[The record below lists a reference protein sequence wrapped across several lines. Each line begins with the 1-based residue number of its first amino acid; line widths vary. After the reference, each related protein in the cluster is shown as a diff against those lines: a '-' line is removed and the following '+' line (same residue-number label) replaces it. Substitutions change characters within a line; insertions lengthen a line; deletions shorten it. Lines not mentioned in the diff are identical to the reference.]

1 MNHTL
6 RALFVTLALC
16 VFAAPAF
23 GANAVGGADVA
34 GPAGVLT
41 AQITVDNDVALR
53 GVGFS
58 WSLNNVSA
66 ATANVTAVTVLTS
79 DLTFRRVSA
88 VANTGT
94 VYLAGRNGGDDLS
107 IGAGVAVVEISANI
121 TGVTGDYANL
131 VICGVDCD
139 PGSVVFVNTD
149 ANPGRIDVPCHTIKM
164 AVQADVVAD
173 IIANCPGSTYEGGSV
188 AFHIGSTIF
197 AGNFVSLDLIS
208 IKKNGVATVPA
219 NAPKTVG
226 LGLVDTPNA
235 EELITSWL
243 PAAGEAGTW
252 EFCYEVTND
261 LGNADTTCASVVV
274 AVPGVDHAFWNGPF
288 HFDFTPGGP
297 FGANL
302 NWSLTHTTDDVQG
315 VVGPFV
321 LTSASGG
328 AFLDSPILGDGSM
341 GADITAGAAY
351 AGFASKSDND
361 YGNDAISADSVLG
374 GLVSFGAA
382 VPSPATDVVFNM
394 AASLNDVEGIIR
406 IDQAN
411 PPGFPPANLLSYNDP
426 LGGTIVP
433 TYSPGCY
440 ALTIQRNVAPTV
452 QCPVDCTPGVGPIIF
467 GDPVSIP
474 GFSYN
479 DPDAGP
485 GPYTFS
491 VVSIEKDGNPAV
503 PTNAPSFAGDTFN
516 WLTSNA
522 NQDDVGVWEFCVQVN
537 DGADNSS
544 NTCCFC
550 VEVIAQ
556 VPVVCFEFGC
566 IEDVLTGSTVCVPL
580 TINNIDPCLELG
592 GFDLLFSYDAS
603 VLTFQGLDM
612 VGSVLDAAD
621 WEYLTYRIVSTNPAL
636 IRIVAIADM
645 NNSNHHPNTLCLDGL
660 IANVCFKVTHDQN
673 AGCQSAHIQ
682 WYWEDCGDNTAS
694 DPTGNILYMITNP
707 DGNPPYAG
715 GDPVN
720 GINGGGIIS
729 NSCNIDAQFATME
742 GGINGPED
750 FPCANPDTT
759 KPDPVEALCFING
772 KIKIICPGD
781 IDDRGDINLNGLAYE
796 IADAVL
802 YSNYFISGPSVFTIN
817 VAGQTAASDVN
828 ADGTPLTVADLVYL
842 IRVITGDA
850 LPISGDLLG
859 GGPKVSAGELLV
871 TSAQQGANVTVS
883 ASSDA
888 DLGAGLF
895 VFNYSGSDIAGV
907 SAMGR
912 ASNMNVMWEAEGGQ
926 LKVLVLPRM
935 SGSQSD
941 QRQLVAAGNG
951 PILNI
956 TTHGA
961 TVELVS
967 VEAATF
973 MGAELETQLTAKV
986 LPTQFA
992 LQQNF
997 PNPFNPST
1005 SMAIDFPT
1013 ASEYKLTIYNIAGQV
1028 VKTFQGNAEAGTTT
1042 IRWDAKDNRGAQV
1055 ATGVYFHSVEAGA
1068 FKDVKKMV
1076 LMK

>member
-1 MNHTL
+1 
-6 RALFVTLALC
+6 VLA
-16 VFAAPAF
+16 
-23 GANAVGGADVA
+23 ANAVGGANV
-34 GPAGVLT
+34 T
-41 AQITVDNDVALR
+41 ANSNVPVNVTVTVENDVALR
-53 GVGFS
+53 GVGFGWDLQPGTATS
-58 WSLNNVSA
+58 ATMNSRTDVTGPGLLDQARLSA
-66 ATANVTAVTVLTS
+66 AGA
-79 DLTFRRVSA
+79 
-88 VANTGT
+88 TGT
-94 VYLAGRNGGDDLS
+94 VYLAGRGADDKAVGGPTNS
-107 IGAGVAVVEISANI
+107 VTFNI
-121 TGVTGDYANL
+121 TVVGDPGDVAHL
-131 VICGVDCD
+131 AICGVDCD
-139 PGSVVFVNTD
+139 PLSVVFIDTNND
-149 ANPGRIDVPCHTIKM
+149 PGRIDVQCHTIDITINPPPCD
-164 AVQADVVAD
+164 VQL
-173 IIANCPGSTYEGGSV
+173 IANCPGSTYEGGSV
-188 AFHIGSTIF
+188 ALQVEAAVFGETF
-197 AGNFVSLDLIS
+197 QSLSLAQV
-208 IKKNGVATVPA
+208 KKNGVVTAPA
-219 NAPKTVG
+219 NAPVSEGVG
-226 LGLVDTPNA
+226 GTPEIPNCTGI
-235 EELITSWL
+235 ITSWV
-243 PAAGEAGTW
+243 PASGEAGTW
-252 EFCYEVTND
+252 SFCYEVTTVE
-261 LGNADTTCASVVV
+261 GCIDTVCFDVIV
-274 AVPGVDHAFWNGPF
+274 AVPGADHAFWNGPF
-288 HFDFTPGGP
+288 HYEFTPGGP
-297 FGANL
+297 FGTSL
-302 NWSLTHTTDDVQG
+302 SWSLTHTTGYVQG
-315 VVGPFV
+315 VVGVFTM
-321 LTSASGG
+321 TSASGG
-328 AFLDSPILGDGSM
+328 AFFDSPVNGNGTMS
-341 GADITAGAAY
+341 ADITPGATY
-351 AGFASKSDND
+351 AGFESKSDND
-361 YGNDAISADSVLG
+361 YNNDGVSPDSMLG
-374 GLVSFGAA
+374 GLISFSASVA
-382 VPSPATDVVFNM
+382 SPATDVVYLV
-394 AASLNDVEGIIR
+394 AASLDDVEGIIR
-406 IDQAN
+406 IDKETT
-411 PPGFPPANLLSYNDP
+411 PFFPSNILSYNDT
-426 LGGTIVP
+426 LGGTIIP
-433 TYSPGCY
+433 TYSPGCF
-440 ALTIQRNVAPTV
+440 ALTIQDNVAPTV
-452 QCPVDCTPGVGPIIF
+452 QCPVDCQPGVGPIIF
-467 GDPVSIP
+467 GDPVSVP

-491 VVSIEKDGNPAV
+491 VVSMQKDGNPAV
-503 PTNAPSFAGDTFN
+503 PTNAPSFTGDTFN

-522 NQDDVGVWEFCVQVN
+522 NQDDVGLWEFCVQVN
-537 DGADNSS
+537 DGADNST

-556 VPVVCFEFGC
+556 VPVVCFEFDC

-580 TINNIDPCLELG
+580 TINNIDDCLELG
-592 GFDLLFSYDAS
+592 GFDLLFTYDAS

-612 VGSVLDAAD
+612 TNSVLDAAD

-660 IANVCFKVTHDQN
+660 IAEVCFKVTHDQN

-682 WYWEDCGDNTAS
+682 WYWQDCGDNTAS

-715 GDPVN
+715 GDPVA

-729 NSCNIDAQFATME
+729 NSCNIDAQLATME
-742 GGINGPED
+742 GGIHGPD
-750 FPCANPDTT
+750 GFPCLNPDTT

-850 LPISGDLLG
+850 LPIAGDLLG
-859 GGPKVSAGELLV
+859 GGPKVSAGQLLV
-871 TSAQQGANVTVS
+871 TSVQQGANVTVS
-883 ASSDA
+883 AKSDA

-912 ASNMNVMWEAEGGQ
+912 ASSMNVIWEAAGGQ
-926 LKVLVLPRM
+926 LRVLVLPRM
-935 SGSQSD
+935 SAPDRQMDRSQVS
-941 QRQLVAAGNG
+941 AGNG

-973 MGAELETQLTAKV
+973 MGAELETQMEARV
-986 LPTQFA
+986 LPTSFA
-992 LQQNF
+992 LKQNF

-1005 SMAIDFPT
+1005 SLAIDFPT

-1028 VKTFQGNAEAGTTT
+1028 VKTFQGAAEAGTTT
-1042 IRWDAKDNRGAQV
+1042 IRWDAKDNRGSQV
-1055 ATGVYFHSVEAGA
+1055 ATGVYFYSVEAGA

>member
-1 MNHTL
+1 M
-6 RALFVTLALC
+6 LALC
-16 VFAAPAF
+16 VLAAPAF
-23 GANAVGGADVA
+23 GANAVGGAD
-34 GPAGVLT
+34 GPRFSGLPA
-41 AQITVDNDVALR
+41 TVTVTVENDLALR

-58 WSLNNVSA
+58 WALSAGTATSATMNSVTDVTGAGVLDQTRISA
-66 ATANVTAVTVLTS
+66 AGAS
-79 DLTFRRVSA
+79 
-88 VANTGT
+88 GT
-94 VYLAGRNGGDDLS
+94 VYLAGRNGADDKAIS
-107 IGAGVAVVEISANI
+107 GPTNAVDFNI
-121 TGVTGDYANL
+121 TVVGLAGDAATL
-131 VICGVDCD
+131 TICGVDCD
-139 PGSVVFVNTD
+139 PSSVVFVDTND
-149 ANPGRIDVPCHTIKM
+149 DPGRIDVPCLVIPLTIGDDP
-164 AVQADVVAD
+164 VTISTIV
-173 IIANCPGSTYEGGSV
+173 NCPASTFEGGSV
-188 AFHIGSTIF
+188 AHHMQVDIF
-197 AGNFVSLDLIS
+197 DGNFVSFDLAL
-208 IKKNGVATVPA
+208 IKKNGVVTAPA
-219 NAPKTVG
+219 NAPDVVG
-226 LGLVDTPNA
+226 VGLVDTPNA
-235 EELITSWL
+235 TEIITSWV

-252 EFCYEVTND
+252 DFCYAAAND
-261 LGNADTTCASVVV
+261 LGDVDTLCVTTVV
-274 AVPGVDHAFWNGPF
+274 AAPGVDHAFWNGPF
-288 HFDFTPGGP
+288 HYEFTPGGP
-297 FGANL
+297 FGTSL
-302 NWSLTHTTDDVQG
+302 SWSLTHTTDDVQG

-321 LTSASGG
+321 FSSASGG
-328 AFLDSPILGDGSM
+328 AFFDSPVLGDGSM
-341 GADITAGAAY
+341 GGDITPGPAY

-374 GLVSFGAA
+374 GLVSFGGA
-382 VPSPATDVVFNM
+382 VASPATDVPFLI
-394 AASLNDVEGIIR
+394 AASLNDVEGVIR
-406 IDQAN
+406 VDQAEL
-411 PPGFPPANLLSYNDP
+411 PGFPPANMLSYNDP
-426 LGGTIVP
+426 LGGTIFP

-440 ALTIQRNVAPTV
+440 ALTIIRNISPTV
-452 QCPVDCTPGVGPIIF
+452 QCPVASVGPIIF

-479 DPDAGP
+479 DPDASP

-491 VVSIEKDGNPAV
+491 VVSMEKDGNPAV
-503 PTNAPSFAGDTFN
+503 PTNLPSFAGDTFN

-522 NQDDVGVWEFCVQVN
+522 NQDDVGLWEFCVQVH
-537 DGADNSS
+537 DGANNST
-544 NTCCFC
+544 NTCCFT

-566 IEDVLTGSTVCVPL
+566 VIDVLTGSTVCVPL

-592 GFDLLFSYDAS
+592 GFDLLFTYDAS
-603 VLTFQGLDM
+603 VLTVQGLEM
-612 VGSVLDAAD
+612 VGSGLDAAD
-621 WEYLTYRIVSTNPAL
+621 WECLTYRIVSTNPAL

-645 NNSNHHPNTLCLDGL
+645 NNSNQHPDTLCLDGL
-660 IANVCFKVTHDQN
+660 LANVCFKVTHDQN

-682 WYWEDCGDNTAS
+682 WYWNDCGDNTAS
-694 DPTGNILYMITNP
+694 DPTGNILYIITNP

-715 GDPVN
+715 GDPIA

-729 NSCNIDAQFATME
+729 NSCNIDAQLATME
-742 GGINGPED
+742 GGINGPD
-750 FPCANPDTT
+750 AFPCPNPDTT

-850 LPISGDLLG
+850 LPIAGDLLG
-859 GGPKVSAGELLV
+859 GGPKVTAGQLLV

-883 ASSDA
+883 AKSDA

-912 ASNMNVMWEAEGGQ
+912 ASSMDVSWKAEGGQ
-926 LKVLVLPRM
+926 LRVLVLPRM
-935 SGSQSD
+935 SGSQAD

-973 MGAELETQLTAKV
+973 MGAELETQMEAKV

-992 LQQNF
+992 LKQNF

-1005 SMAIDFPT
+1005 SLAIDFPA

-1042 IRWDAKDNRGAQV
+1042 IRWDAKDNRGSQV
-1055 ATGVYFHSVEAGA
+1055 ATGVYFYSVEAGA

>member
-1 MNHTL
+1 
-6 RALFVTLALC
+6 V
-16 VFAAPAF
+16 
-23 GANAVGGADVA
+23 
-34 GPAGVLT
+34 
-41 AQITVDNDVALR
+41 
-53 GVGFS
+53 
-58 WSLNNVSA
+58 
-66 ATANVTAVTVLTS
+66 
-79 DLTFRRVSA
+79 
-88 VANTGT
+88 
-94 VYLAGRNGGDDLS
+94 
-107 IGAGVAVVEISANI
+107 
-121 TGVTGDYANL
+121 
-131 VICGVDCD
+131 
-139 PGSVVFVNTD
+139 
-149 ANPGRIDVPCHTIKM
+149 
-164 AVQADVVAD
+164 
-173 IIANCPGSTYEGGSV
+173 
-188 AFHIGSTIF
+188 
-197 AGNFVSLDLIS
+197 
-208 IKKNGVATVPA
+208 
-219 NAPKTVG
+219 NAPETVG

-235 EELITSWL
+235 TELITSWV
-243 PAAGEAGTW
+243 PASGEAGTW

-261 LGNADTTCASVVV
+261 LGNADTGCASVVV
-274 AVPGVDHAFWNGPF
+274 AVPGVDHAAWNGPF
-288 HFDFTPGGP
+288 HYEFTPGGP
-297 FGANL
+297 FGTNL
-302 NWSLTHTTDDVQG
+302 SWSLTHTTEDVQG

-321 LTSASGG
+321 LTSYSGG
-328 AFLDSPILGDGSM
+328 AWFDSPIVGDGSM
-341 GADITAGAAY
+341 GADVQVGPVY
-351 AGFASKSDND
+351 AGFASKSDNTYTNAVD
-361 YGNDAISADSVLG
+361 PASPDSVLG

-382 VPSPATDVVFNM
+382 VPSPGTDIPF
-394 AASLNDVEGIIR
+394 SLNASIDDIEGIIR
-406 IDQAN
+406 IDQAGGN
-411 PPGFPPANLLSYNDP
+411 GFPPANLLSYNDP
-426 LGGTIVP
+426 LGGTIFP

-440 ALTIQRNVAPTV
+440 AMTIIRNQAPTV
-452 QCPVDCTPGVGPIIF
+452 QCPVGCNPPVGPIIF
-467 GDPVSIP
+467 GDPVSVP

-479 DPDAGP
+479 DPDGGP

-491 VVSIEKDGNPAV
+491 IVSMEKDGNPAV

-516 WLTSNA
+516 WQTSNA
-522 NQDDVGVWEFCVQVN
+522 DQSDVGTWEFCVQVN
-537 DGADNSS
+537 DGANNST

-566 IEDVLTGSTVCVPL
+566 VMDVLTGSTVCVPL

-592 GFDLLFSYDAS
+592 GFDLLFTYDAS

-612 VGSVLDAAD
+612 VGSVLEAAD

-645 NNSNHHPNTLCLDGL
+645 NNSAHHPSSLCLDGL

-682 WYWEDCGDNTAS
+682 WYWDDCGDNTAS
-694 DPTGNILYMITNP
+694 DPTGNILYIITDPN
-707 DGNPPYAG
+707 GGVPYAG

-720 GINGGGIIS
+720 GIPGGGIIS
-729 NSCNIDAQFATME
+729 NSCAIEAQLATFE
-742 GGINGPED
+742 GGITGPED
-750 FPCANPDTT
+750 FPCPNPDTL
-759 KPDPVEALCFING
+759 KPEPVPALCFING

-850 LPISGDLLG
+850 LPIAGDLLG
-859 GGPKVSAGELLV
+859 GGPKVTAGQLLV

-883 ASSDA
+883 AKSDA

-895 VFNYSGSDIAGV
+895 VFDYSGSDIAGV
-907 SAMGR
+907 SAVGR
-912 ASNMNVMWEAEGGQ
+912 ASNMSVTWKAEAGQ
-926 LKVLVLPRM
+926 LRILVAPRM
-935 SGSQSD
+935 SSGSVE
-941 QRQLVAAGNG
+941 RQLVPAGDG
-951 PILNI
+951 AILNI

-973 MGAELETQLTAKV
+973 MGGELETQLEAKV

-992 LQQNF
+992 LKQNF

-1028 VKTFQGNAEAGTTT
+1028 VKTFQGSAEAGTTT

-1055 ATGVYFHSVEAGA
+1055 ATGVYFYSVEAGA

>member
-23 GANAVGGADVA
+23 GANAIGGADVA

-41 AQITVDNDVALR
+41 ATVTVDNDVALR
-53 GVGFS
+53 GIGFS

-66 ATANVTAVTVLTS
+66 ATANVTAVNVLTS
-79 DLTFRRVSA
+79 GLTYRRISA

-94 VYLAGRNGGDDLS
+94 VYLAGRDGADDLA
-107 IGAGVAVVEISANI
+107 IGAGVSVVEIKANI
-121 TGVTGDYANL
+121 AGVTGDYANL

-139 PGSVVFVNTD
+139 PTSVVFVNTD
-149 ANPGRIDVPCHTIKM
+149 ADPGRIDVPCHTIKL

-197 AGNFVSLDLIS
+197 AGNFNSLSLVS
-208 IKKNGVATVPA
+208 IKKNGIVTAPA

-226 LGLVDTPNA
+226 LGLVDVPNA
-235 EELITSWL
+235 TQLITSWV

-252 EFCYEVTND
+252 EFAYEVTND
-261 LGNADTTCASVVV
+261 LGNVDTAKPTVVV
-274 AVPGVDHAFWNGPF
+274 AAPGVDHAFWNPPF
-288 HFDFTPGGP
+288 HYEYSVGPGTVAAGM
-297 FGANL
+297 
-302 NWSLTHTTDDVQG
+302 NWSLLHTTAAVQG

-321 LTSASGG
+321 LSSASGG
-328 AFLDSPILGDGSM
+328 AFFAVPIV
-341 GADITAGAAY
+341 GATDMSTIITPGPDF
-351 AGFASKSDND
+351 AGFASKSDNT
-361 YGNDAISADSVLG
+361 YGNDAVSPDSVLG
-374 GLVSFGAA
+374 GLISFGAA
-382 VPSPATDVVFNM
+382 VASPGTSMVYTMATQV
-394 AASLNDVEGIIR
+394 AKVEGIIR
-406 IDQAN
+406 IDKATGN
-411 PPGFPPANLLSYNDP
+411 GFPPANLLSYNDP
-426 LGGTIVP
+426 LGGTIFP

-440 ALTIQRNVAPTV
+440 AFTIIRNIAPTV
-452 QCPVDCTPGVGPIIF
+452 QCPVAGVGPIIF
-467 GDPVSIP
+467 GDPVAIP

-479 DPDAGP
+479 DPDGSP

-491 VVSIEKDGNPAV
+491 VVSMKKGGVPAV
-503 PTNAPSFAGDTFN
+503 PTNAPSFTGDTFH

-522 NQDDVGVWEFCVQVN
+522 NNNDVGMWEFCVQVN
-537 DGADNSS
+537 DGSDNST
-544 NTCCFC
+544 NTCCFT

-566 IEDVLTGSTVCVPL
+566 VEDVLTGSKVCVPL
-580 TINNIDPCLELG
+580 VINNIDPCLTLG
-592 GFDLLFSYDAS
+592 GFDLLFTYDAS
-603 VLTFQGLDM
+603 LLTFQGLDI
-612 VGSVLDAAD
+612 VGSVLEAAG

-645 NNSNHHPNTLCLDGL
+645 NNSNHHPSELCLNGL
-660 IANVCFKVTHDQN
+660 IANVCFRVTSDQN

-682 WYWEDCGDNTAS
+682 FYWNDCGDNTAS
-694 DPTGNILYMITNP
+694 DPTGNILYIITDP
-707 DGNPPYAG
+707 DGGTPYAG
-715 GDPVN
+715 GDPLA
-720 GINGGGIIS
+720 GIPGGGIIH
-729 NSCNIDAQFATME
+729 NSCGVEAQFATFD
-742 GGINGPED
+742 GGITGPEG
-750 FPCANPDTT
+750 FPCPNVNPQ
-759 KPDPVEALCFING
+759 KPQPQQKLCFVNG

-781 IDDRGDINLNGLAYE
+781 IDDRGDLNLNGLAYE

-817 VAGQTAASDVN
+817 MAGQTAASDVN

-850 LPISGDLLG
+850 LPISGDLLS
-859 GGPKVSAGELLV
+859 GGPKVTPAGTIQV
-871 TSAQQGANVTVS
+871 TSAQQGTNVTVS
-883 ASSDA
+883 TKSDA

-907 SAMGR
+907 SAVGR
-912 ASNMNVMWEAEGGQ
+912 ASNMNVMWEAADGQ
-926 LKVLVLPRM
+926 LRVLVLPRM
-935 SGSQSD
+935 SGSQVE
-941 QRQLVAAGNG
+941 RQLVSAGSG
-951 PILNI
+951 AILNI

-967 VEAATF
+967 VEAASF
-973 MGAELETQLTAKV
+973 MGGTLDATLEAKV

-992 LQQNF
+992 LKQNY

-1028 VKTFQGNAEAGTTT
+1028 VRTFSGQAEAGTTV
-1042 IRWDAKDNRGAQV
+1042 ISWDATDNRGAQV
-1055 ATGVYFHSVEAGA
+1055 ATGVYFYSVQAGSFA
-1068 FKDVKKMV
+1068 DVKKMV